1 MNMQKILTGAI
12 AVVITFFIYDFFFK
26 TPSFD
31 NGVSAPAID
40 AQLIDGTDFTL
51 EDLQGKYVL
60 IDFWGSWCGPCIR
73 EIPELKKL
81 YSDYNGK
88 SYKDAIDFEVL
99 SIALEKSD
107 RYTRRIIKDR
117 ALNWPY
123 HIIDVSRIVM
133 LSGIAQDYNVKE
145 LPTKFLLN
153 PKGQIIGTNLSY
165 RETAKMLDARLQQN

>member
-1 MNMQKILTGAI
+1 MNMQKILTSIIG
-12 AVVITFFIYDFFFK
+12 VIILIFVYNFFFK
-26 TPSFD
+26 APSFS
-31 NGVSAPAID
+31 NGVSAPAIE
-40 AQLIDGTDFTL
+40 AQLIDGSDFKL

-81 YSDYNGK
+81 YNDYHGK
-88 SYKDAIDFEVL
+88 TYKDADDFEVL

-107 RYTRRIIKDR
+107 KYTRRIIKDQS
-117 ALNWPY
+117 LSWPY

-133 LSGIAQDYNVKE
+133 LSSIAQDYDVKD

-165 RETAKMLDARLQQN
+165 YEMSKMLDARLK

>member
-1 MNMQKILTGAI
+1 MQKILTSII
-12 AVVITFFIYDFFFK
+12 AVVIVFFIYDFFFK

-31 NGVSAPAID
+31 NGVSAPSIET
-40 AQLIDGTDFTL
+40 QLIDGTDFKL
-51 EDLQGKYVL
+51 DELQGKYVL
-60 IDFWGSWCGPCIR
+60 IDFWGSWCGPCIK

-88 SYKDAIDFEVL
+88 NYKDADNFEVV

-107 RYTRRIIKDR
+107 RYTRKIIEDR

-123 HIIDVSRIVM
+123 HIIDVSRVVM
-133 LSGIAQDYNVKE
+133 LSGIAQDFDVKE

-165 RETAKMLDARLQQN
+165 HETAKMLDARLL

>member
-1 MNMQKILTGAI
+1 MNMQKVLTSVI
-12 AVVITFFIYDFFFK
+12 AVVILFFIYNFFFK
-26 TPSFD
+26 APSFE
-31 NGVSAPAID
+31 NGVMAPAIKT
-40 AQLIDGTDFTL
+40 QLIDGSEFKL

-81 YSDYNGK
+81 YSEYHGK
-88 SYKDAIDFEVL
+88 SFKDAEDFEVL

-107 RYTRRIIKDR
+107 RYTRKIIKDQ

-123 HIIDVSRIVM
+123 HIIDVSRVVM
-133 LSGIAQDYNVKE
+133 LSGIAQDYDVKE

-165 RETAKMLDARLQQN
+165 YETAKMLDARLQ

>member
-1 MNMQKILTGAI
+1 MNMQKILTSII
-12 AVVITFFIYDFFFK
+12 AVVLFFFIYNFFFK

-31 NGVSAPAID
+31 NGVSAPAIET
-40 AQLIDGTDFTL
+40 QLIDGTDFTL
-51 EDLQGKYVL
+51 EELQGKYVL

-81 YSDYNGK
+81 YSDYHGK
-88 SYKDAIDFEVL
+88 NYKDADDFEVL

-107 RYTRRIIKDR
+107 KYTRRIIKDR
-117 ALNWPY
+117 ALSWPY

-133 LSGIAQDYNVKE
+133 LSSIAQDYDVKN

-165 RETAKMLDARLQQN
+165 HETAKMLDARLQ